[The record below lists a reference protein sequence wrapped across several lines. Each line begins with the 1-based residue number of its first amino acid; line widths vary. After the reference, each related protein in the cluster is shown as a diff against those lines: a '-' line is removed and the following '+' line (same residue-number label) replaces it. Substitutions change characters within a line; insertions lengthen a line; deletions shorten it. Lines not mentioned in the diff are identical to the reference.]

1 MTADIVL
8 KINQANSENDFETAL
23 RLCGDALE
31 NDPQNASFLIGKG
44 NALFGLKRAE
54 EAVSAYLAAAQA
66 DETDS
71 LPWANLAGVY
81 YDMRRL
87 DDGLAAC
94 AEALKRDGANVNA
107 LIHRGNLF
115 MLKEDF
121 AAALA
126 AYNAAEKI
134 TPEDTLVLFNKANAL
149 SELDRPDEA
158 EEIYA
163 ELARKNPADEDVLYA
178 LASVLE
184 KAEKFAP
191 AARAYLRLLQ
201 IRETPV
207 LHITLGGCLYNML
220 LKEQDIFPILDD
232 WLNAFPTNPVALHT
246 LKTAD
251 RLNPAKRAAADYVSE
266 LFDAFADSFD
276 SVLQGLDYQA
286 PSLIAQTTAEIAP
299 NSPAVLD
306 LGCGTGLCGVELC
319 KRLKPACL
327 TGVDLSD
334 GMLEKA
340 RARKIYD
347 ELRQADITVFSREN
361 AFDLVVSADVL
372 TYLGDLS
379 AVFENVRKSLKTGGY
394 FVLTVSENTE
404 HPDKYEMELSGR
416 FTHGE
421 DYIRKTLAGF
431 EIRTLSRVELRKE
444 LNEPVMGLLVAARKI

>member
-1 MTADIVL
+1 MNSLIEQINTANL
-8 KINQANSENDFETAL
+8 TGDFDTAL
-23 RLCGDALE
+23 RLCDSALSE
-31 NDPQNASFLIGKG
+31 NPENASFLIGKG
-44 NALFGLKRAE
+44 NALFGLKRCE
-54 EAVSAYLAAAQA
+54 EAIAVYQSAAKA
-66 DETDS
+66 DETDA

-81 YDMRRL
+81 YEQRKT

-94 AEALKRDGANVNA
+94 AEALKRDPENVNA
-107 LIHRGNLF
+107 LIHRGNLQ
-115 MLKEDF
+115 MQSNDF
-121 AAALA
+121 DAALA
-126 AYNAAEKI
+126 SYETAERNAPA
-134 TPEDTLVLFNKANAL
+134 DALVLFNKANAL
-149 SELDRPDEA
+149 TELNRLDEA
-158 EEIYA
+158 EA
-163 ELARKNPADEDVLYA
+163 VLNDLTRKNPDDEDVLYA

-184 KAEKFAP
+184 KDEKFDQ
-191 AARAYLRLLQ
+191 AARTYLRLLK
-201 IRETPV
+201 IRESAV

-220 LKEQDIFPILDD
+220 LKNEDILPVLDD
-232 WLNAFPTNPVALHT
+232 WLTAFPNNPVALHT

-276 SVLQGLDYQA
+276 SVLKGLDYQA
-286 PSLIAQTTAEIAP
+286 PALIAEKAAEIVSNRP
-299 NSPAVLD
+299 SVLD
-306 LGCGTGLCGVELC
+306 LGCGTGLCGVELK
-319 KRLKPACL
+319 KRLEPSCL
-327 TGVDLSD
+327 TGIDLSD